1 MRQKFLFILALLL
14 TAVTGAWA
22 DEWDVVY
29 MQTQTKQSDWT
40 ALSAGSTTGRTLGS
54 AGNTTYY
61 YATGNFSF
69 TNSNV
74 GGSGLK
80 IQGTVY
86 LYVPE
91 GMTLTCTGADASGQT
106 GGGAGIELTLG
117 NSLYLIGG
125 GTVTAKGGNAA
136 NGGNGGKGDDAY
148 MITDNTI
155 LGGSGGTGG
164 NGGGGAGAGIGTR
177 GANGGSG
184 GSGGQ
189 RTGKTGDEKTQKGV
203 DGNAGSAGS
212 TAGAMGSIYVYQTL
226 STAINATGGSAGSN
240 GAGGNGGQTASQHPG
255 SNVYMAAGGGG
266 GGAGGFGGAACNIG
280 TGGPGGG
287 GGGGGAA
294 GNVAWVVYSGTA
306 NGYYYAGAKGGKGG
320 TNANNTAAPDGA
332 QVFLDNPKHADQQG
346 VGLRSSADDY
356 DDCDGWENGNA
367 WHDGGAGAGCGN
379 AATSGSTGTVTVDW
393 STQEGDWDMICLQ
406 TMTTRAEWVHLT
418 DNAST
423 GKTLGAP
430 GTTTYYYTAADRTFT
445 NSNAGGSG
453 LTIRGTVYLYI
464 PSGKQITCTG
474 ANGSGAI
481 GGGAGIEVTAGNTL
495 YLIGSGTLNATGGN
509 AANGVDGGKG
519 GDAGWNSDRYWSGT
533 GGKGG
538 DGGGGAGA
546 GIGSRGGNGGTGG
559 SGATATSSNWG
570 SSTGNS
576 GNDGNSG
583 STADPAGNVYVYQAT
598 GVTLNATGGAAA
610 TTGGNG
616 GAPGK
621 CALDDDLT
629 FNYCAA
635 GGGGGGGGGFGGAA
649 SNIGTGGPGGGGG
662 GGGASSN
669 LNSESTG
676 YLVVRAPGGYGG
688 QNVDGS
694 WASTGTQSILN
705 YEAINSGNVTTNYSS
720 WGNYDSN
727 VSANK
732 VGSGGSGA
740 GHGNATTSGSATN
753 VTLDWT
759 TQENDWSLICLQ
771 TGTTRADWVP
781 LKDGG
786 TKGRTLGAAD
796 ATTYYFTAFDR
807 MFTNSDAGGSGLTI
821 LGTVYLYIPSGKT
834 ITCIGTDASGT
845 TGAGAGIELT
855 AGNTLYLIGS
865 GSLVATG
872 GNAANGVDGGNGG
885 DAGYTGKEVKDIV
898 NGNTVSYY
906 YIDRLWS
913 GDGGNGGN
921 GGGGAGAGIGTRGGN
936 GGAGGIGGAGE
947 YKESN
952 KVDGNFYETTGNV
965 GSNGQ
970 NGSSATDMG
979 TLYIYDGSQALT
991 PSTDIKGGSQGT
1003 CGHGGDGGNYSVQ
1016 EHNTMSAAVYIWS
1029 MGGGGGG
1036 AGGGFGGAAS
1046 NIGTGGPGGG
1056 GGGGGASGSIQ
1067 SNYRPPHS
1075 GYEYYDVG
1083 AFGGSA
1089 GANGDGTTAGSG
1101 VSTKMS
1107 DTYNG
1112 NYGYAGWQGG
1122 SDNRAAGGAGGGC
1135 GSTSTSSTANAVT
1148 AGWPTLGKGTEDAP
1162 FIVSSTDDWNDF
1174 ANFVTGGYTFSG
1186 QFVKLNNDIS
1196 VSTMAGTSDAN
1207 SFQGIFDGDN
1217 NTLTFNKGT
1226 EEIPFT
1232 EQYCAPFRHVKNA
1245 TFENLHVAG
1254 TIYTSAQK
1262 AAGFVG
1268 ESHGA
1273 LTITGSRSSVAINS
1287 SVNGDGTHGGF
1298 VATLSG
1304 SGNDILIDGCVFDG
1318 SFATTA
1324 STTNCGG
1331 FVGWGVYNKPV
1342 VSNSL
1347 MKPSS
1352 VDAGMLIYTLARWY
1366 TGNDGIY
1373 EPTITNCYY
1382 VAVDNLPTNQGT
1394 EAVAN
1399 ASLDVGSL
1407 VQDYG
1412 MVKAYEHGIF
1422 YNGTYYVDPDM
1433 VSDFRLLS
1441 TATAQDVGK
1450 VVCAA
1455 GHLHDAKRAVPD
1467 GCTAV
1472 GILGKVTS
1480 TGHGLILA
1488 LQDATSQTWNTI
1500 NGWESVTGYAGTT
1513 LKLLPN
1519 DNARGNL
1526 ASYTSLGVVAVSDW
1540 CVAQKGDYDAIF
1552 TNLGSTTGDNYGKTR
1567 DANVNAYITNAG
1579 GAAFNKNGGY
1589 WSATESSSDSE
1600 KGWFFG
1606 EYFWYTNR
1614 KTSSYNVRPVL
1625 GFAASS
1631 IAITLADNAD
1641 NSTTISSANGYVADV
1656 TLTGRTL
1663 YKDGKWNTLCLPFSL
1678 SAAQIAAHA
1687 DFAGATLMT
1696 MDVTKKNGFDATDGT
1711 LYLGFKSATEIEAGV
1726 PYLVKWT
1733 SGDDISNPVF
1743 EGVTISNSTVQTVE
1757 SVTAGLEIVQMVG
1770 TYSPVSVIAD
1780 DKSILF
1786 LGDANTLYYSTIDRQ
1801 IRSCRAYFSVPYI
1814 KNNAGAKARAFALSF
1829 DGEETTG
1836 ISLTPGPSPKGE
1848 GSDYWYTIDGRKLS
1862 GKPSQRGMYINKG
1875 KKILVK

>member
-1 MRQKFLFILALLL
+1 MFALLC
-14 TAVTGAWA
+14 AIVQGALA
-22 DEWDVVY
+22 QDEWDAVY
-29 MQTQTKQSDWT
+29 TMTQTKQSDWT

-61 YATGNFSF
+61 YVTSNLSF
-69 TNSNV
+69 TNATA
-74 GGSGLK
+74 GGSGLT
-80 IQGTVY
+80 ILGTVY

-91 GMTLTCTGADASGQT
+91 GKTVTCTGANASGLT
-106 GGGAGIELTLG
+106 GAGAGIELTLG

-125 GTVTAKGGNAA
+125 GTLNATGGNAA

-148 MITDNTI
+148 NGYPENNLRSGT
-155 LGGSGGTGG
+155 GGTGG
-164 NGGGGAGAGIGTR
+164 TGGGGAGAGIGTR
-177 GANGGSG
+177 GGNGGSG
-184 GSGGQ
+184 GAGGAGHE
-189 RTGKTGDEKTQKGV
+189 RTGDGWDTANGNNGSAGNAGTTAGAIGSLYVFQSLAPTVNADG
-203 DGNAGSAGS
+203 GNAGSS
-212 TAGAMGSIYVYQTL
+212 
-226 STAINATGGSAGSN
+226 
-240 GAGGNGGQTASQHPG
+240 GGNGGNAGWSALWDGHL
-255 SNVYMAAGGGG
+255 NWAAPGGGG
-266 GGAGGFGGAACNIG
+266 GGAGGFGGAASNIG

-287 GGGGGAA
+287 GGGGGA
-294 GNVAWVVYSGTA
+294 GGSLDWKNT
-306 NGYYYAGAKGGKGG
+306 GYYYACAPGGKGG
-320 TNANNTAAPDGA
+320 QNADGSYASEGQKAEVSPTAFDNSMCGSNGSWSSGDCSYGSGRSTTDGTGGTGA
-332 QVFLDNPKHADQQG
+332 ARG
-346 VGLRSSADDY
+346 SAS
-356 DDCDGWENGNA
+356 
-367 WHDGGAGAGCGN
+367 
-379 AATSGSTGTVTVDW
+379 TSGSASTVTVDW

-519 GDAGWNSDRYWSGT
+519 GDAGWNSDCYWSGT

-570 SSTGNS
+570 GSNGNS
-576 GNDGNSG
+576 GNNGNSG
-583 STADPAGNVYVYQAT
+583 STADPAGNVFVYQAT

-621 CALDDDLT
+621 CALDDDDT

-669 LNSESTG
+669 LNSRSSG
-676 YLVVRAPGGYGG
+676 YYVVRAPGGYGG

-705 YEAINSGNVTTNYSS
+705 YDAIISGNVQTNSS
-720 WGNYDSN
+720 WSNNDSN

-759 TQENDWSLICLQ
+759 TQENDWSLICFQ

-786 TKGRTLGAAD
+786 TKGTTLGAAGT
-796 ATTYYFTAFDR
+796 TTYYFTAFDR
-807 MFTNSDAGGSGLTI
+807 TFTNSDAGGSGLTI
-821 LGTVYLYIPSGKT
+821 LGTVYLYIPSGKQ
-834 ITCIGTDASGT
+834 ITCTGANANGT

-885 DAGYTGKEVKDIV
+885 DAAYIGKEVEDIAA
-898 NGNTVSYY
+898 GNTVSYY
-906 YIDRLWS
+906 YIDWLRS

-936 GGAGGIGGAGE
+936 GGAGGIGGAGKYE
-947 YKESN
+947 EQSE
-952 KVDGNFYETTGNV
+952 VDGSFYETTGNV

-1016 EHNTMSAAVYIWS
+1016 EHNNYSLTAYLWS

-1067 SNYRPPHS
+1067 SRYKPPHT
-1075 GYEYYDVG
+1075 GNEYYDVG
-1083 AFGGSA
+1083 AFGG
-1089 GANGDGTTAGSG
+1089 GGGTNGDGTTAGSG

-1112 NYGYAGWQGG
+1112 NYSNAGWQGG
-1122 SDNRAAGGAGGGC
+1122 SDNRAAGGTGGAN
-1135 GSTSTSSTANAVT
+1135 GSASQSSTATAVT
-1148 AGWPTLGKGTEDAP
+1148 VGWPTLGKGTEDAP
-1162 FIVSSTDDWNDF
+1162 FIVNCTADWNDF

-1196 VSTMAGTSDAN
+1196 VSYMAGADNAK
-1207 SFQGIFDGDN
+1207 SFQGTFDGDG

-1226 EEIPFT
+1226 AQSPFAGT
-1232 EQYCAPFRHVKNA
+1232 VAGNNTDIYCAPFRHVKNA
-1245 TFENLHVAG
+1245 TIKKLHVAG
-1254 TIYTSAQK
+1254 TIYTSAQN

-1273 LTITGSRSSVAINS
+1273 LTITGSRSSISIHS

-1399 ASLDVGSL
+1399 ALLDIGSL

-1472 GILGKVTS
+1472 GVLGKVTS

-1552 TNLGSTTGDNYGKTR
+1552 TNLGSTKGDNHGKIC

-1579 GAAFNKNGGY
+1579 GAATNKTGY
-1589 WSATESSSDSE
+1589 WSATEYSSE
-1600 KGWFFG
+1600 NGWYFG
-1606 EYFWYTNR
+1606 ESYWSYSR
-1614 KTSSYNVRPVL
+1614 KTSSYIVRPVL

-1641 NSTTISSANGYVADV
+1641 NGTTISNADGYLADV

-1663 YKDGKWNTLCLPFSL
+1663 YKDGAWNTICLPFAVS
-1678 SAAQIAAHA
+1678 
-1687 DFAGATLMT
+1687 DFTGTPLQGAIVKEL
-1696 MDVTKKNGFDATDGT
+1696 NGSTSNLTDGILT
-1711 LYLGFKSATEIEAGV
+1711 LNFSNDLTAIEAGK
-1726 PYLVKWT
+1726 PYIVKWA
-1733 SGDDISNPVF
+1733 SGENIENPVF
-1743 EGVTISNSTVQTVE
+1743 KGVTVSNTTNN
-1757 SVTAGLEIVQMVG
+1757 TAFTGGEFKG
-1770 TYSPVSVIAD
+1770 TYSPVGLTVN
-1780 DKSILF
+1780 DKSNLF
-1786 LGDANTLYYSTIDRQ
+1786 LGNGNTLYYPNGANNEDGKYYLNA
-1801 IRSCRAYFSVPYI
+1801 CRAYFELDP
-1814 KNNAGAKARAFALSF
+1814 NAHVREFNLNFDEQGTQTVIGHTDITDSTDKADAA
-1829 DGEETTG
+1829 
-1836 ISLTPGPSPKGE
+1836 
-1848 GSDYWYTIDGRKLS
+1848 WYTINGVKLE
-1862 GKPSQRGMYINKG
+1862 GKPTKKGVYIHNG
-1875 KKILVK
+1875 RVVVK